1 MLCLEPWKETERARL
16 QTQRRQAALPVLT
29 VACWTA
35 SPLSRQALHHE
46 QLCPRLLSPSRWIR
60 LPFASTES
68 AKARACDTA
77 SPLTRPIDPI
87 PTTMSSIP
95 HVAGATGSPCAKFRG
110 PTNIARQPSGLGITN
125 AIATVTVPV
134 TARPVTA
141 LPVAARPV
149 TALPVAAR
157 PVTALSV
164 TARPLTALPVTAFA

>member
-1 MLCLEPWKETERARL
+1 MLCLETERARL

-35 SPLSRQALHHE
+35 SPLSRQALHYE

-68 AKARACDTA
+68 AKARACDTT

-134 TARPVTA
+134 TA
-141 LPVAARPV
+141 
-149 TALPVAAR
+149 LPVAAR

>member
-1 MLCLEPWKETERARL
+1 
-16 QTQRRQAALPVLT
+16 
-29 VACWTA
+29 
-35 SPLSRQALHHE
+35 
-46 QLCPRLLSPSRWIR
+46 
-60 LPFASTES
+60 
-68 AKARACDTA
+68 
-77 SPLTRPIDPI
+77 
-87 PTTMSSIP
+87 MSSIP

-110 PTNIARQPSGLGITN
+110 PTNSACQPSGHCITN

-164 TARPLTALPVTAFA
+164 TARTLTALPVTAFA